1 MATKMIKLNLGFK
14 IALLWIVLINCLM
27 FFFVHRT
34 EVSDNW
40 QVYPSVTAKPWAIS
54 QENNILKYFGYW
66 DGPWYLSIAKEGY
79 FIKAGQESNV
89 VFAPLYPL
97 TIKIAHTITQLPWH
111 LAAALVSVL
120 CTLFA
125 VSLLYREIKMQ
136 WDEDIALR
144 SIFFLLIFPSSFF
157 LTVAYT
163 EGLFLLLAVLF
174 FYFLRQKKWWT
185 TAVFVALAAVTKIWG
200 IALLLIAVIEYIR
213 QEKKI
218 KISALAFLLP
228 LLTIALWSYY
238 DYRQFGDWLAF
249 AHGQQFFHRPVGN
262 FSWSQLWSAPTAG
275 DKTIMLIDSLSAL
288 AALTA
293 GLIMIYWKKI
303 AYGLYAILGVAIPL
317 ASGTWQSMNRYVL
330 VLFPLFIVLSI
341 LAKKNIYLYYFYL
354 LVMPALLA
362 MHLIQF
368 VHFAWAG

>member
-1 MATKMIKLNLGFK
+1 MIKFNTGFK
-14 IALLWIVLINCLM
+14 IALLWIILIHCLM
-27 FFFVHRT
+27 FFFLHRT

-40 QVYPSVTAKPWAIS
+40 QVYPSITAKPWAIS
-54 QENNILKYFGYW
+54 KEDHILKYLAYW

-79 FIKAGQESNV
+79 FIKPGQESNI

-97 TIKIAHTITQLPWH
+97 TIKIAHSLTQLPWH
-111 LAAALVSVL
+111 LTASLVSVL

-125 VSLLYREIKMQ
+125 ISILYREIKSQ
-136 WDEDIALR
+136 WDGDIARR

-157 LTVAYT
+157 LAIAYT
-163 EGLFLLLAVLF
+163 EALFLLLAVLF
-174 FYFLRQKKWWT
+174 FYHLRRQKWWL
-185 TAVFVALAAVTKIWG
+185 TAVFAALAALTKIWG
-200 IALLLIAVIEYIR
+200 IALLLIAIIEYIR

-218 KISALAFLLP
+218 KISALAFLIP
-228 LLTIALWSYY
+228 LLAVALWSYY

-249 AHGQQFFHRPVGN
+249 AHGQQFFHRPVGQ
-262 FSWSQLWSAPTAG
+262 FSWSQLWLAPTAG

-288 AALTA
+288 AALVA
-293 GLIMIYWKKI
+293 SIIMLYWKKT
-303 AYGLYAILGVAIPL
+303 AYALYTILGVAIPL

-330 VLFPLFIVLSI
+330 VLFPLFIVLAI
-341 LAKKNIYLYYFYL
+341 LSKKNIYLYYFYL
-354 LVMPALLA
+354 MIMPALLA